1 MSPRTGLELA
11 RTSTQVPIGGYLDD
25 TYVAGRLVEN
35 SQRIKLRSLNPLF
48 GQRVLD
54 EYLSICPFL
63 SFIRIAFN
71 PILESTGSADSQMT
85 YNSPRFVFCLCVDFL
100 NYEYLFPFGLNFH
113 TFDHFCRVMKWYN
126 VDDATDFL
134 NYSEYSAEFLSPR
147 DLKNLAKW
155 VKLCIYP
162 LTPRITNTTIA
173 SWYS

>member
-63 SFIRIAFN
+63 TFIRIAFN
-71 PILESTGSADSQMT
+71 PILESTGSADSQIT
-85 YNSPRFVFCLCVDFL
+85 YANSQKNIFCVLVEFI

-113 TFDHFCRVMKWYN
+113 TFD
-126 VDDATDFL
+126 
-134 NYSEYSAEFLSPR
+134 
-147 DLKNLAKW
+147 
-155 VKLCIYP
+155 I
-162 LTPRITNTTIA
+162 
-173 SWYS
+173 